1 MKDMDGK
8 IKRCGACGRYTFREE
23 CPVCKNRTSTPVP
36 PKYSPDDRYGAY
48 RRKAIEE
55 EYGEN
60 GKYHKI

>member
-1 MKDMDGK
+1 MKGK
-8 IKRCGACGRYTFREE
+8 MKRCSACGRYSFKED
-23 CPVCKNRTSTPVP
+23 CPACGKHTSSPIP
-36 PKYSPDDRYGAY
+36 PKYSPEDRYGAY